1 MRLRHLLLAGNPVS
15 SITPALAA
23 QLPTLIS
30 LTLTGC
36 KVRQLRSPS
45 DAAIRARALPRSE
58 VSDDPAD
65 RLQLADLPDL
75 DPLAG
80 CKHLEFLSLKDS
92 PVTSLPHY
100 RHWVIHRCRKVRVL
114 DFEHVTEKERKRA
127 AELFVVAGTA
137 NEPTPLAASISSVD
151 PAAPPAV
158 PVAKTF
164 TPGEANGASGKG
176 RKLTDEERARVRRAI
191 ESAKTVEEMR
201 CVDARRT
208 IELTRAG
215 CCDASSTRATCRTC
229 RRARACRGRWMWMRD
244 G

>member
-1 MRLRHLLLAGNPVS
+1 MTSTECA
-15 SITPALAA
+15 
-23 QLPTLIS
+23 
-30 LTLTGC
+30 
-36 KVRQLRSPS
+36 
-45 DAAIRARALPRSE
+45 
-58 VSDDPAD
+58 
-65 RLQLADLPDL
+65 QLADLPDL

-80 CKHLEFLSLKDS
+80 CKHLEFLSLKES
-92 PVTSLPHY
+92 PVASLPHY

-127 AELFVVAGTA
+127 AELFVKPGTA

-164 TPGEANGASGKG
+164 TPGEPNGTSGKG

-201 CVDARRT
+201 YVERRLRSGSRVQDATASARRG
-208 IELTRAG
+208 LR
-215 CCDASSTRATCRTC
+215 S
-229 RRARACRGRWMWMRD
+229 
-244 G
+244 